1 MGDIHSFFLLALLG
15 TNHYFA
21 LFLKKVAK
29 YFASLENC
37 SIFALAF
44 RAMAR

>member
-1 MGDIHSFFLLALLG
+1 MGDIHSFFSLLG
-15 TNHYFA
+15 NAKLNYFA
-21 LFLKKVAK
+21 LFSKKIAK

>member
-1 MGDIHSFFLLALLG
+1 MGDIHSFFS
-15 TNHYFA
+15 
-21 LFLKKVAK
+21 LFGNGKPNYLHFSRKKVAK